1 MNCKLANP
9 YEVKRLELCVYQ
21 HLSLVGEISAMEEQV
36 KYFGDG
42 LTDANRA

>member
-36 KYFGDG
+36 KYFGDSV
-42 LTDANRA
+42 AEC